1 MENVLAVWSSVSS
14 TLAVGAKLAF
24 FPSDVNQMTV
34 FYLIWIGLFFSVN
47 TIWDIL
53 TDKTPSF
60 HIAMMKDKMDV
71 LYGASTFCS
80 SLLILIGLASPEVGK
95 LSKDTILPLVLAGGA
110 GLLRGL
116 PALCPYKPD
125 FERKPVADIQNIQAL
140 GMVPPAQKAPPAA
153 P

>member
-1 MENVLAVWSSVSS
+1 METTIAVYGVIASVLG
-14 TLAVGAKLAF
+14 TLAKLAF

-34 FYLIWIGLFFSVN
+34 FYLIWIGLFFIIN
-47 TIWDIL
+47 TIWDIF
-53 TDKTPSF
+53 TDKTPTF

-80 SLLILIGLASPEVGK
+80 SLLILIGLVSPEVGK

-116 PALCPYKPD
+116 PALCPYKPEA
-125 FERKPVADIQNIQAL
+125 ERKATAPSSDQ
-140 GMVPPAQKAPPAA
+140 PASQPNP
-153 P
+153 

>member
-1 MENVLAVWSSVSS
+1 MDNFSAVWSAVTN
-14 TLAVGAKLAF
+14 TLAAGAKLAF

-34 FYLIWIGLFFSVN
+34 FYLIWIGLFFSIN
-47 TIWDIL
+47 TVWDII

-125 FERKPVADIQNIQAL
+125 FERKPAADVQNIQAL
-140 GMVPPAQKAPPAA
+140 GMVPPIQKAPPTA